1 MAGPAGGG
9 SRGGNPDRRHADL
22 VWPAVERLSGGG
34 LQLLEADAGEN
45 VTLGGGR
52 FSLSADSRALYQL
65 NAFEGTINS
74 FRVESG
80 GDLRFLATAQTTRAS
95 KMAGRPG
102 GAPQNRLEAL

>member
-52 FSLSADSRALYQL
+52 FSLSADSRFLYQL

-74 FRVESG
+74 FRVKSD
-80 GDLRFLATAQTTRAS
+80 GDLRFVATTRATRAS
-95 KMAGRPG
+95 KMAGRLG
-102 GAPQNRLEAL
+102 LAAS